1 MNPSTILYLIG
12 SFSIFLGERMFEGS
26 DPVRWTLDGLG
37 VVVALS
43 ALASRAGSL
52 SRHPSATRLALFFYA
67 ISMSSIVFY
76 VLQQKDTVAA
86 FGFAEDTTKQVRTAL
101 QVLIPLAWFVGALP
115 AFGLNRTLAASPKSV
130 HPLRVSA
137 AWEGG
142 LGVGLG
148 VAMLFPLNW
157 LAHEHNERFDFGFFK
172 TTKVGEATHKA
183 VDALNEPVRAV
194 LFFPPS
200 SEVLSEV
207 RPYFDD
213 LEGPNL
219 SVEIIDHAMDPE
231 QAKVWK
237 IKDNGNV
244 AIVMGEKVETIK
256 LSDKLDTAKKDLR
269 KLDQKVQAAILK
281 LSREKRTVYFT
292 VGHDEAYWKNAAG
305 EDSNLD
311 SFKKVLEGLNFKVKE
326 LGMDDGLGSAV
337 PDDAAIVFVTGPKKP
352 FFAEEVAA
360 LKNFRDAGGSLF
372 LMLEPTDEP
381 DAPLAEL
388 AGVSF
393 DWTPVMSDKAFLR
406 VTGGPGDHAFIGT
419 NKFTSHESVTTLSK
433 HSTEA
438 VLITPTAGS
447 IAELDNHP
455 GKVTVTVKGMP
466 EWFHDRNGNFEF
478 DTSDEKR
485 GGVEL
490 AAIASGPAASEGTD
504 GTGKSEWRAAVI
516 GDATLASNMFIRNPA
531 NAAYLVDTIGWL
543 TSDPA
548 VGGETENEED
558 VKIQHTKEGEALW
571 FYGTSA
577 MVPAL
582 VFVAGAW
589 RVARR
594 RKQGAA

>member
-1 MNPSTILYLIG
+1 MNPSTILYLVG

-26 DPVRWTLDGLG
+26 DPVRWALAGLG
-37 VVVALS
+37 VVT
-43 ALASRAGSL
+43 ALAAVGSRLGSMA
-52 SRHPSATRLALFFYA
+52 RHPSATKLALLFYA

-76 VLQQKDTVAA
+76 VLQQKDVMGTLGLAD
-86 FGFAEDTTKQVRTAL
+86 DTTKQLRVGL
-101 QVLIPLAWFVGALP
+101 QAMIPLAWVVGALP
-115 AFGLNRTLAASPKSV
+115 AFGLNRTLAASPHSV
-130 HPLRVSA
+130 HPLRVKA

-142 LGVGLG
+142 LAVALGL
-148 VAMLFPLNW
+148 AMLFPLNY

-172 TTKVGEATHKA
+172 TTAVGDATKRA
-183 VDALNEPVRAV
+183 ADALNEPIRVV

-207 RPYFDD
+207 RPYFDE
-213 LEGPNL
+213 LEGPNV
-219 SVEIIDHAMDPE
+219 SVEVLDHAMDPE

-237 IKDNGNV
+237 VKDNGNV
-244 AIVMGEKVETIK
+244 ALVMGEKVETIK
-256 LSDKLDTAKKDLR
+256 LTDKLDTAKKDLR

-311 SFKKVLEGLNFKVKE
+311 SFKKILEGLNLKVKE
-326 LGMDDGLGSAV
+326 LGMDDGLGVAV
-337 PDDAAIVFVTGPKKP
+337 PDDAAIVLVTGPKKP
-352 FFAEEVAA
+352 FFAEEIASLQA
-360 LKNFRDAGGSLF
+360 FRDRGGSLF
-372 LMLEPTDEP
+372 LFLEPTDEP
-381 DAPLAEL
+381 DQALAAL
-388 AGVSF
+388 VGVSY
-393 DWTPVMSDKAFLR
+393 DWTTVMSDKAFLR
-406 VTGGPGDHAFIGT
+406 VTGGPADHAYVGT

-433 HSTEA
+433 HSSEA
-438 VLITPTAGS
+438 VLVTPSAGS
-447 IAELDNHP
+447 ISELDNHP

-466 EWFHDRNGNFEF
+466 DWFHDRNGNYEF
-478 DTSDEKR
+478 DKDSEKR
-485 GGVEL
+485 GAIEI
-490 AAIASGPAASEGTD
+490 AAVASGPAEGGD
-504 GTGKSEWRAAVI
+504 KAEWRGAVI
-516 GDATLASNMFIRNPA
+516 SDVTFASNVFIRNPA

-548 VGGETENEED
+548 VGGTTENEED

-589 RVARR
+589 RVSRR
-594 RKQGAA
+594 KKQGAA